1 VVTLSRN
8 ALVIVAVGFVVLASL
23 HAGATD
29 SAGSA
34 LRAVFAHLIW
44 ATTLSGGHNLQRKD
58 S

>member
-1 VVTLSRN
+1 
-8 ALVIVAVGFVVLASL
+8 VVLASAL